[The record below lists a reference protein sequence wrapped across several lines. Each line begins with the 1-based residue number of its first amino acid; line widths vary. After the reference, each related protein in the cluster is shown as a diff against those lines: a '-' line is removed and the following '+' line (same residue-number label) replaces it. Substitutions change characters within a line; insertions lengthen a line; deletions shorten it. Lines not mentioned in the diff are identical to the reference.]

1 MVNKQELEM
10 SKLVEYTIELY
21 KADKRIKRDE
31 RYGRNKA
38 GLRFVDV
45 LEYAPS
51 TKDFIERVAQDFRET
66 GLVATVFETYVTRT
80 NIMTGKEF
88 KERYDTP
95 YYCSPSSETY
105 YSM

>member
-1 MVNKQELEM
+1 M

-38 GLRFVDV
+38 GLRFVEV
-45 LEYAPS
+45 LDYAPS
-51 TKDFIERVAQDFRET
+51 TSAFIEQVAKDFREA
-66 GLVATVFETYVTRT
+66 GFVAKVFETYVTRQVLGT
-80 NIMTGKEF
+80 SKEF
-88 KERYDTP
+88 QERYDTP